1 MYAHVDELYP
11 HQTHF
16 SIPFTMVV
24 VWKYPFVCAFL
35 KCHFE
40 SVWPVS
46 NGLRQRFSVGSQTI
60 HLLSQHPFFTL
71 AHNCP
76 PFFLLGIHTTIRSH
90 SIWTHFSFRCLNLQS
105 RALLC
110 PSQIALASFW
120 NDMAVKMPF
129 FCSCLVVCTTMLK
142 WGKVAHL
149 IFCFFFKRH
158 KCLSLYAYSPI
169 ICI

>member
-1 MYAHVDELYP
+1 MNCPFRPNHFKKKKRHPRPQMYAYVDELYP

-46 NGLRQRFSVGSQTI
+46 NGLRQRFCVGSQAI
-60 HLLSQHPFFTL
+60 QLISQYPFL
-71 AHNCP
+71 KSCSYP
-76 PFFLLGIHTTIRSH
+76 PFFPLGIHTTIRSY
-90 SIWTHFSFRCLNLQS
+90 SIWTHFSFRCLYLQS

-110 PSQIALASFW
+110 PS
-120 NDMAVKMPF
+120 
-129 FCSCLVVCTTMLK
+129 
-142 WGKVAHL
+142 
-149 IFCFFFKRH
+149 
-158 KCLSLYAYSPI
+158 
-169 ICI
+169 